1 MINAEHAEPAEARLR
16 RPGLHGRPAA
26 PSDRP
31 QTRIIKPQYA
41 FVFRADTDGASLRES
56 RRSRA
61 SLVGLYALCLY
72 TSSSREAKN
81 AVRQEQWM
89 RGLPEERIVSIPV
102 SLQILM

>member
-61 SLVGLYALCLY
+61 SLCDLCDLSVVRRRD
-72 TSSSREAKN
+72 TSLNTRKHEENQVLFRVFVSS
-81 AVRQEQWM
+81 WLHLI
-89 RGLPEERIVSIPV
+89 RGETL
-102 SLQILM
+102 